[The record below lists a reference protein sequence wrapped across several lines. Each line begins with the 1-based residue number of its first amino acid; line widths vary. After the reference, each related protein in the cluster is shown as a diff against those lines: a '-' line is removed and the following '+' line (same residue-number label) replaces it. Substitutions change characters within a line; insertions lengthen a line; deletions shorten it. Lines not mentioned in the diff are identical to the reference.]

1 MIIQDLFES
10 PQLCPE
16 CGGISFSD
24 LILAEKK
31 DACYHKV
38 KASAKV
44 WPSAYASGRLVQ
56 CRKKGAANYGKS
68 KTEGVAEDFTDD
80 VENIY
85 AMHPQPEKSEKIA
98 FLILDKDEIEFATDW
113 RELPDPYQQEF
124 GYDLPL
130 WDADDFGSYPNLVV
144 KRITFDQY
152 VNLVGNYIESEE
164 LAGSAMSKMKRGVA
178 EGSLNEFA
186 PSGGEGN
193 GPFDYG
199 RAIVEIGQEFVDYY
213 QDEGAQ
219 ADAKAII
226 KVGQTFISA
235 GMKAGIQAF
244 YNLDTQIRDHVAEQL
259 MEQGFNVKQD
269 IYLPYRQQMA
279 KAAADDAAER
289 EKYTSSPE
297 YAARRADDLTI
308 SAIPDKPINSWS
320 KPGDPAASVTM
331 DRASKRNIK
340 AEFEKFKQDLARRD
354 SLKGVPLR
362 FEITVGG
369 KPVDINSLREQGVAE
384 GLSWSTLDEGL
395 SLDDKMAIFEEYA
408 IRGNLTESIDQ
419 DKKDYFISLFELS
432 NAPVKNKKYIVAPLV
447 LVGNRVMPLDKPAI
461 MRFLAQ
467 DHDVL
472 VFDTVNGKKTYP
484 SKTLRD
490 LSVFNTFTFASHSAY
505 DKFRA
510 ALSLKFDIGLPS
522 IAQEQGVAEGA
533 ESQYIAARYIDEF
546 GDGDHWYV
554 KGNPDVIKKFVLLA
568 NSLEDEAV
576 KGTEYEPDKGMMA
589 KVHGQLG
596 DDSIPQ
602 WQIVQAQ
609 NLEQLKPIGNRVL
622 QLLMQP
628 DLSHS
633 TQEFMS
639 EFLWTLEEKG
649 LALVTGEPEQGVAES
664 YEPGDK
670 ITWYHSNH
678 YPKIEGTVV
687 GWKDGHLI
695 VQSVDPSPRNTEKTV
710 TKYRVPKNNIMSV
723 EKQGVAEAGPFSYGK
738 PPRKGSVADLA
749 AKKRK
754 EQERGQQP
762 IEPKDQQ
769 VGVAKVTKGVAE
781 YAALAEEFDLIE
793 STVQRLAK
801 HNNVDAELIWEDLES
816 LSDDELYVFAVTM
829 PLTEDWQKANKQDR
843 TDGMSRKAVK
853 AYRREHPGSKLKTA
867 VTTKPSKL
875 KRGSKASKRRK
886 SYCSRSRGQM
896 KMHSIS
902 CAKTPDKA
910 ICKARRRWN
919 CE

>member
-16 CGGISFSD
+16 CGGISFSN
-24 LILAEKK
+24 LTLAEKK
-31 DACYHKV
+31 DACYYKV

-80 VENIY
+80 VDNIY

-186 PSGGEGN
+186 PSGGDGRWYTDDEIADIIGEDWFE
-193 GPFDYG
+193 FDLSG
-199 RAIVEIGQEFVDYY
+199 EAANISRHGEHAKILLVQE
-213 QDEGAQ
+213 AQ
-219 ADAKAII
+219 AYFEDMGYHG
-226 KVGQTFISA
+226 VVVQDVRDDEDYLSWYIS
-235 GMKAGIQAF
+235 GNF
-244 YNLDTQIRDHVAEQL
+244 TR
-259 MEQGFNVKQD
+259 
-269 IYLPYRQQMA
+269 
-279 KAAADDAAER
+279 
-289 EKYTSSPE
+289 S
-297 YAARRADDLTI
+297 
-308 SAIPDKPINSWS
+308 
-320 KPGDPAASVTM
+320 
-331 DRASKRNIK
+331 
-340 AEFEKFKQDLARRD
+340 
-354 SLKGVPLR
+354 
-362 FEITVGG
+362 
-369 KPVDINSLREQGVAE
+369 GVAE
-384 GLSWSTLDEGL
+384 G
-395 SLDDKMAIFEEYA
+395 F
-408 IRGNLTESIDQ
+408 
-419 DKKDYFISLFELS
+419 
-432 NAPVKNKKYIVAPLV
+432 P
-447 LVGNRVMPLDKPAI
+447 
-461 MRFLAQ
+461 
-467 DHDVL
+467 HDV
-472 VFDTVNGKKTYP
+472 DHMPGPRIKNPQTGCKRCHGKGYVYKTADG
-484 SKTLRD
+484 K
-490 LSVFNTFTFASHSAY
+490 V
-505 DKFRA
+505 
-510 ALSLKFDIGLPS
+510 LPS
-522 IAQEQGVAEGA
+522 NEQGAKRYKCGA
-533 ESQYIAARYIDEF
+533 CGGI
-546 GDGDHWYV
+546 G
-554 KGNPDVIKKFVLLA
+554 FV
-568 NSLEDEAV
+568 
-576 KGTEYEPDKGMMA
+576 
-589 KVHGQLG
+589 
-596 DDSIPQ
+596 
-602 WQIVQAQ
+602 
-609 NLEQLKPIGNRVL
+609 
-622 QLLMQP
+622 
-628 DLSHS
+628 
-633 TQEFMS
+633 
-639 EFLWTLEEKG
+639 
-649 LALVTGEPEQGVAES
+649 
-664 YEPGDK
+664 
-670 ITWYHSNH
+670 
-678 YPKIEGTVV
+678 
-687 GWKDGHLI
+687 
-695 VQSVDPSPRNTEKTV
+695 
-710 TKYRVPKNNIMSV
+710 
-723 EKQGVAEAGPFSYGK
+723 KQGVAEAGPFSYGK

-754 EQERGQQP
+754 EQKRGQQP

-781 YAALAEEFDLIE
+781 EFGPLPKDNQQIRLGKYTVDIERVGLNKNYIGFAWHDSQGQEHYEEVAVGDLGSYDDLIDRIKSEIRYQERRLKQGVAEDAALAEEFDLIE
-793 STVQRLAK
+793 STVERLAK
-801 HNNVDAELIWEDLES
+801 HNDVDAELIWEDLES

-843 TDGMSRKAVK
+843 TDGMSRRAVK